1 MIIVVS
7 DEYLQSG
14 PLYAQSNCKL
24 RCKDDQLMLFLD
36 RRQRVEDI
44 SRKGRKGQA
53 ETGLQGKNGAYGT
66 QLQNTIGRYSQ
77 CLLFSETCR
86 ELFDF
91 TMVYHQGQK
100 ILLRGWTYYLS
111 QY

>member
-1 MIIVVS
+1 M
-7 DEYLQSG
+7 
-14 PLYAQSNCKL
+14 
-24 RCKDDQLMLFLD
+24 
-36 RRQRVEDI
+36 EDI